1 MKALLVA
8 GLVGVII
15 GGITYFSQLP
25 KGPIEYI
32 APQVVTETVEV
43 TPDWAQDADAVKAAQ
58 DVIRK
63 KELEA
68 ELQNLAGERD
78 ALSARIAEIEK
89 ELGTF

>member
-68 ELQNLAGERD
+68 ELKNLEAEVAERE
-78 ALSARIAEIEK
+78 ARIEAIER
-89 ELGTF
+89 ELSL